1 MPDMTDSR
9 NVLAALLI
17 ALGIAFAG
25 YAVGH
30 ALFKA
35 RAAERY
41 VTVKGLAERE
51 VQADLVL
58 WPIVFNTTGN
68 DLVAVQKAA
77 EADAVKIEDFLKRQ
91 TFDAAEISRS
101 APRVTDYL
109 AQGYNAEGRAP
120 AERYQVE
127 MTVLVRSKK
136 VDPVQR
142 AVPLSGDLV
151 KSGVALVRSYE
162 QSTQYLFTALETIK
176 PEMIA
181 QATQDARRAAEQFAK
196 DSGSEVGGIRQAQQ
210 GYFSVEDRD
219 AFSPEWKKV
228 RVVTTVEYLL
238 Q

>member
-1 MPDMTDSR
+1 MTESR
-9 NVLAALLI
+9 NTLAALLI

-25 YAVGH
+25 AAVGH
-30 ALFKA
+30 AFLKA

-51 VQADLVL
+51 VQANLVL
-58 WPIVFNTTGN
+58 WPIVFNATGN
-68 DLVAVQKAA
+68 DLAAVQEAA
-77 EADAVKIEDFLKRQ
+77 EADAKKIEEFLGRQ

-127 MTVLVRSKK
+127 MTVLVRSPK
-136 VDPVQR
+136 VDAVQR
-142 AVPLSGDLV
+142 AIPLSGDLV
-151 KSGVALVRSYE
+151 KAGVALVRSYE
-162 QSTQYLFTALETIK
+162 QSTQYLFTDLERIK

-181 QATQDARRAAEQFAK
+181 TATQDARRAAEQFAK
-196 DSGSEVGGIRQAQQ
+196 DSGSAVGAIRQAQQ

-219 AFSPEWKKV
+219 AYSPEWKKV
-228 RVVTTVEYLL
+228 RVVTTVEYILE
-238 Q
+238 